1 MRQIKGLSTTGMT
14 LGLLLFSAPSL
25 AVICGPNSENR
36 QMTLSPEDSGDALCV
51 ASDAS
56 ASNVLN
62 NFHENDGET
71 FDLSFPVDDTSGLGL
86 DKIYEFSPDDETDE
100 GFGKVTGLDKLSGKV
115 EFKRLLFDS
124 YSDVHVSFFFGNPDE
139 PDNWFS
145 YALDNLDNPNKFV
158 AHWKAEWTKDD
169 DFNGDLALSNVKLW
183 GNERSVPE
191 PLTLGL
197 LGAGLFALGLAS
209 RRRRG
214 TGSPA

>member
-1 MRQIKGLSTTGMT
+1 MRQIKGLATTGMT
-14 LGLLLFSAPSL
+14 LSLLLFSAPSL
-25 AVICGPNSENR
+25 AVICGPDSEKR
-36 QMTLSPEDSGDALCV
+36 QMTLSPEDRGDATCV

-62 NFHENDGET
+62 NFHEKDGET
-71 FDLSFPVDDTSGLGL
+71 FDLSFPGDDTSGLGL
-86 DKIYEFSPDDETDE
+86 DKIYEIPPDDETDK
-100 GFGKVTGLDKLSGKV
+100 GFGKVTGLDELSGTVKF
-115 EFKRLLFDS
+115 ERLLFDS
-124 YSDVHVSFFFGNPDE
+124 YSNVHVSFFFGNPNV

-145 YALDNLDNPNKFV
+145 YALDNHDNSDKFV
-158 AHWKAEWTKDD
+158 AEWNAEWTKDD
-169 DFNGDLALSNVKLW
+169 FEQGDLALSNVKLW